1 MWKEWIKTKRF
12 GNFYICFC
20 QKGIDELKTI
30 NNIGELSIVDNQE
43 IAECCY
49 EMIKDIPIRTLIYD
63 MHMANLNGKLLGT
76 TDTKKYR
83 YYNEVILSNREYLV
97 ALEKKYPELFR
108 IMHLRVEQC
117 VIYLIE
123 IINNLHSDKMK
134 IIDQL
139 CNGVSFQRIEK
150 LSIDLSDPHENGKTV
165 AKIELDNGCKI
176 VYKPHG
182 LSKELHYQE
191 LYDYFCTELKI
202 ENKKIEYIDEEN
214 HGWEI
219 WIEHKECKDSIAIKR
234 YYFRMGIH
242 LFLGY
247 LFAVTDLHA
256 ENIIANGEFPIILDM
271 ETYPGVR
278 DFEKIETSEEK
289 ANNIIK
295 YSILRTGVLPSS
307 NIGKEQDIIVNAIH
321 PIGVQEGTVVLPVIE
336 NDGSVNM
343 KIGYKKPVVN
353 LTNSLPMINGRE
365 VNPYLYT
372 EELINGFTAA
382 FLLWLEKKEEI
393 IKNIQPLLCQKFR
406 VILRN
411 TQQYIMLLSTSMHP
425 QFMISKEVRK
435 AFLLHLKKNNL
446 EGDGI
451 GVKIQDYEVNC
462 LLDLDIPIFYGK
474 GSNCTLYLGHKEKLE
489 QYYKKSH
496 FQNAVET
503 LNQLTVIDLEIQKRI
518 IGLSMIQI
526 KPKNFFAPNNTR
538 NRLSLKDCILKI
550 ADYLCNTAIADNQ
563 GSVTW
568 VGVQGGELP
577 IGKFVPMGE
586 DLYNG
591 VPGVAIFFEKLLKKY
606 SDDRYRRILKLVK
619 KRMFNYTIE
628 RVNVIESFQEM
639 PEKKNEH
646 YNYTGAMLGNG
657 SNVYAYL
664 ILYKI
669 SGDSEYLKYAEQHAE
684 LFVKSYL
691 NDEVFDFLSGNA
703 GAIYVLCR
711 LYFYTQ
717 KEQYLNL
724 AMKIGD
730 WLWEKATNTEYSWGW
745 IIPGQKIPLT
755 GMAHGNSGFI
765 LAYSELLKYTKQ
777 DKYKEIIEEL
787 LNYEDKYYSESLE
800 NWIDLRGNTKNAE
813 PCVKNQNTWCH
824 GASGILLSRI
834 KLFLL
839 EQFSDNERVRTD
851 INNALKRIETDNGIR
866 QMCICHGEC
875 GNWLILNHCADIC
888 KEKKQIKEIENMLAK
903 KILMRLYDFK
913 GIESTEVF
921 HAGFMDGISGIGYML
936 LVLSEN
942 TQSELP

>member
-1 MWKEWIKTKRF
+1 MWKEWIKAKRF
-12 GNFYICFC
+12 GNFYIYFC
-20 QKGIDELKTI
+20 EKGIDEWKMI
-30 NNIGELSIVDNQE
+30 NNIVEFYDVDHQI

-76 TDTKKYR
+76 TDTKKYC
-83 YYNEVILSNREYLV
+83 YYNEIILSNREYLV
-97 ALEKKYPELFR
+97 ALETKYPELFR
-108 IMHLRVEQC
+108 IINLRVKQC

-123 IINNLHSDKMK
+123 IIDNLHRDRKK
-134 IIDQL
+134 IVDQL
-139 CNGVSFQRIEK
+139 CNGVSFKKIEK
-150 LSIDLSDPHENGKTV
+150 LSINLSDSHENGKTI
-165 AKIELDNGCKI
+165 AKMELDNRCKI

-182 LSKELHYQE
+182 LWKELHYQK
-191 LYDYFCTELKI
+191 LYDSFCNELRI
-202 ENKKIEYIDEEN
+202 ENKKIEYVDEEN

-219 WIEHKECKDSIAIKR
+219 WIEHHECKDNIAIKR

-247 LFAVTDLHA
+247 LFAATDLHA
-256 ENIIANGEFPIILDM
+256 ENIIADGEFPIILDM
-271 ETYPGVR
+271 ETYPGLR

-295 YSILRTGVLPSS
+295 YSVLRTGLLPSS
-307 NIGKEQDIIVNAIH
+307 NFGEKQDIIVNAIH
-321 PIGVQEGTVVLPVIE
+321 PIGIQEGTVALPVIE

-353 LTNSLPMINGRE
+353 LTNSLPMINGGE
-365 VNPYLYT
+365 VNPYLFT

-382 FLLWLEKKEEI
+382 FMLWLEKKDEL
-393 IKNIQPLLCQKFR
+393 IKNIQQLLCQKFR

-411 TQQYIMLLSTSMHP
+411 TQQYVMLLSTSLHP
-425 QFMISKEVRK
+425 QFMVSKAVRK
-435 AFLLHLKKNNL
+435 DFLLHLKKNNL
-446 EGDGI
+446 EGDDISG
-451 GVKIQDYEVNC
+451 KIQDYEVDSMLN
-462 LLDLDIPIFYGK
+462 LDIPIFYGK
-474 GSNCTLYLGHKEKLE
+474 GSDCSLYLGHKERLE

-496 FQNAVET
+496 FQNVVET
-503 LNQLTVIDLEIQKRI
+503 LRQLTVIDLEIQKRI

-526 KPKNFFAPNNTR
+526 KPKNSFLPNINTG
-538 NRLSLKDCILKI
+538 NSLSLKECIIKI
-550 ADYLCNTAIADNQ
+550 ADFLCNTAIVDNQ
-563 GSVTW
+563 GGVTW

-577 IGKFVPMGE
+577 IGKFVPIGE

-591 VPGVAIFFEKLLKKY
+591 VPGVAIFFEKLLTIN
-606 SDDRYRRILKLVK
+606 SDDRYRRILNLVK

-628 RVNVIESFQEM
+628 RVNGIESLQKM
-639 PEKKNEH
+639 PEKNKKH
-646 YNYTGAMLGNG
+646 YNYTGGMLGIG

-684 LFVKSYL
+684 LLVKNYL

-717 KEQYLNL
+717 KEQYLNS

-730 WLWEKATNTEYSWGW
+730 WLWEKAINTEYGWGW

-765 LAYSELLKYTKQ
+765 LAYSELMKYTK
-777 DKYKEIIEEL
+777 KNEYKTIIEEL
-787 LNYEDKYYSESLE
+787 LKYEDHYYSKSLK
-800 NWIDLRGNTKNAE
+800 NWVDLRGNENNTE
-813 PCVKNQNTWCH
+813 HCVKNQNTWCN

-839 EQFSDNERVRTD
+839 EQFSDNDSVRMD
-851 INNALKRIETDNGIR
+851 INNALERIKEDNEIR
-866 QMCICHGEC
+866 HMCLCHGEC

-888 KEKKQIKEIENMLAK
+888 KENKQIKRIKNMLAK

-913 GIESTEVF
+913 VIERMEVF
-921 HAGFMDGISGIGYML
+921 HSGFMDGISGIGYML

-942 TQSELP
+942 LN